1 MNRNSLL
8 QAILWPIALVVVFV
22 AVVGINMWLTGK
34 GFGESARTFQAIVT
48 AITLIAA
55 AMFAVFKLQIFRD
68 LAPHLTI
75 AQEVSHRPIGDSY
88 IHIYVAATLE
98 NSSKVKIELK
108 EGLFVLQQIEPV
120 EDEDIEALYAE
131 IFVDKE
137 AEDIL
142 WPTLDEVRRKWAKNT
157 LIIEP
162 GEVHQ
167 EVCEFV
173 VTSGVKSVLAYV
185 YFYNPYSST
194 PRGWYSTAIYDI
206 P

>member
-1 MNRNSLL
+1 MDRKSLR
-8 QAILWPIALVVVFV
+8 QAILWVLLFV
-22 AVVGINMWLTGK
+22 AVLAAAVFVNTLLTDAD
-34 GFGESARTFQAIVT
+34 FSASARAVQAMVT
-48 AITLIAA
+48 AIAIVVAA
-55 AMFAVFKLQIFRD
+55 IFAIFKLQIFRD
-68 LAPHLTI
+68 FAPHLTI
-75 AQEVSHRPIGDSY
+75 SQKVSHRAIGDSY

-108 EGLFVLQQIEPV
+108 EGLFILQQIAPV
-120 EDEDIEALYAE
+120 KDEDIEALYAE

-142 WPTLDEVRRKWAKNT
+142 WPTLDEVRRKWTKNT

-173 VTSGVKSVLAYV
+173 VTSAVKSVLAYV